1 MSKDYA
7 LIKAWYDMGLWD
19 EYRLRNGV
27 MMGKITAAEYE
38 AISGLTYTPST
49 ESE

>member
-19 EYRLRNGV
+19 EVRMRNAV
-27 MMGKITAAEYE
+27 DKGKITASEYE
-38 AISGLTYTPST
+38 AITGTKYAA
-49 ESE
+49 EN

>member
-19 EYRLRNGV
+19 EERVHNAV
-27 MMGKITAAEYE
+27 EKGKITEAEYTQITGE
-38 AISGLTYTPST
+38 AYA
-49 ESE
+49 E